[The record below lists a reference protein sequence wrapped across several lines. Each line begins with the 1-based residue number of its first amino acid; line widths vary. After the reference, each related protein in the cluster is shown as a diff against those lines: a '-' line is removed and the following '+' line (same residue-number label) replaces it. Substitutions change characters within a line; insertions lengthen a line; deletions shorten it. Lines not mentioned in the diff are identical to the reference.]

1 MSSHSNSLTE
11 NPQEQEAKLTFS
23 RLLLRNHPP
32 GKKKLPE
39 RFICIT
45 GPQFLLFIYNV
56 KSTLKLNL
64 TSNKTSDFH
73 LRLPLLSAPE
83 PTQCTSIASESY
95 DCKLKLPNA
104 QAKDQDSGRIRQQ
117 FNASRKT
124 MAEIIN
130 CLPRTF

>member
-1 MSSHSNSLTE
+1 M
-11 NPQEQEAKLTFS
+11 
-23 RLLLRNHPP
+23 
-32 GKKKLPE
+32 
-39 RFICIT
+39 
-45 GPQFLLFIYNV
+45 

-83 PTQCTSIASESY
+83 PTQYTSIASESY

-104 QAKDQDSGRIRQQ
+104 QAKYQDSGRIRQQ